1 MVGKTPQVR
10 EIVFNVLDDNGER
23 TVVAKGATS
32 VDVGDTNQLFTRT
45 SNLEVLS
52 SNNFS
57 NITNAQSNIL
67 AVQQFMSQF
76 SVGGSN
82 PFNSLVGRIETDL
95 FNNVTRID
103 TLFTDLAANS
113 VIVDGTFSNVI
124 VLQDDLYANVT
135 RIDTLFTDLAAN
147 AVNVH
152 GTFSNV
158 SILQVKQEGDFNN
171 ISSLQTD
178 IESVTNFGD
187 ITTLGSDVVDLKNR
201 VTSSTVRVGEDA
213 GASSSSSAVSIGPQS
228 GNFAGNHSVG
238 LGNLANYNDD
248 TIQGGQTARSI
259 VINATGLPLAAPRG
273 DTLVIGPIEED
284 NSNIIC
290 MMGANVLSS
299 TTGACEITRT
309 SLLKL
314 VDSNVHISTNV
325 SIANDT
331 ILFRPN
337 GNGSF
342 GGDIDIN
349 ATLEVGGASSFEGAM
364 TLNDN
369 LETTGTS
376 SFGGK
381 MEVNNDIECN
391 GQTFIMKNGSANKII
406 LRDDGT
412 ADFVSDVDVD
422 GTLDVVGVST
432 FGGAMTLNNNL
443 ETTGT
448 SSFGGDMTINSI
460 VTQTGQSFIMNDGTN
475 DKISLTHNGNS
486 SFSGT
491 MTAGAINSTSGTVDI
506 YHASAKL
513 RVGTSTGA
521 FNAIINQDGTSSL
534 NGAMYINAVGDTT
547 PTTPALK
554 VAGRTL
560 LDGGLSVSTAAT
572 SSFAGPVEFE
582 NTSSFGGVMTL
593 NNDVEQKG
601 GTFSMFEGTGNGTKK
616 VEFTRSGSGS
626 FLGTLEASA
635 ITCTGSSGH
644 VDIYNADDASL
655 RVGTSTAAFNAIIN
669 KDGDGSF
676 AGTMDIGG
684 GDADGGNIL
693 SVNGNTTWNYNKS
706 ERCKLTVTDSN
717 TDSTF
722 SVKGTIQAQDA
733 QGDVKASI
741 SHEGIGVLGSLT
753 CTTFVSPLKNDQSR
767 DPFTFGAPGVNV
779 DALTSSGEIIASDFV
794 IPSDERLK
802 SDIKKIPK
810 ALDKVKELSGYTYT
824 INEKPSVGVIAQEVL
839 KILPETIA
847 TRDDGYYAV
856 SYHGLIGLL
865 IEAVKELSEKVK

>member
-10 EIVFNVLDDNGER
+10 EIVFNILDDNGER

-32 VDVGDTNQLFTRT
+32 VDVGDTKQLFTRT

-57 NITNAQSNIL
+57 NISNVQSNIISIEG
-67 AVQQFMSQF
+67 FMSQF
-76 SVGGSN
+76 SGSVYS
-82 PFNSLVGRIETDL
+82 PLLIQLQSHHTD
-95 FNNVTRID
+95 NVTRID
-103 TLFTDLAANS
+103 TLFTDLSANA
-113 VIVDGTFSNVI
+113 VNVDGTFSNVI
-124 VLQDDLYANVT
+124 VLQDDLSTNVT
-135 RIDTLFTDLAAN
+135 RIDTLFTDLSAN
-147 AVNVH
+147 AVNVD

-158 SILQVKQEGDFNN
+158 SILQVKQIADFAN

-178 IESVTNFGD
+178 IEAVTEFGD
-187 ITTLGSDVVDLKNR
+187 ITGLQANVVDLRNR
-201 VTSSTVRVGEDA
+201 VTTSGVRIGA
-213 GASSSSSAVSIGPQS
+213 GAGAFAQNSALSIGQQS
-228 GNFAGNHSVG
+228 GNFAGNNSIG
-238 LGNLANYNDD
+238 LGGLANYNN
-248 TIQGGQTARSI
+248 TSEERGQREDCI
-259 VINATGLPLAAPRG
+259 VINATGATLSAPRSG
-273 DTLVIGPIEED
+273 TLVIGPIKED

-299 TTGACEITRT
+299 TTGACELTRT

-314 VDSNVHISTNV
+314 MDSNVHISTNV

-349 ATLEVGGASSFEGAM
+349 ATLEVGGTSSFGGAM

-381 MEVNNDIECN
+381 MEVNNDIDCN
-391 GQTFIMKNGSANKII
+391 GESFIMKNNSANKII

-412 ADFVSDVDVD
+412 GSFVGGVKINDTLEVG
-422 GTLDVVGVST
+422 GTSS

-443 ETTGT
+443 EITGT
-448 SSFGGDMTINSI
+448 SSFGDDMSINSNVI
-460 VTQTGQSFIMNDGTN
+460 QTGESFIMQGPDTNGTTG
-475 DKISLTHNGNS
+475 DRISLTHNGDS

-521 FNAIINQDGTSSL
+521 FNALINQDGTSSFG
-534 NGAMYINAVGDTT
+534 GAMQIDDTLT
-547 PTTPALK
+547 VDQRA
-554 VAGRTL
+554 TL
-560 LDGGLSVSTAAT
+560 NNGLSVSAAAI
-572 SSFAGPVEFE
+572 SSFAGVVRFDD
-582 NTSSFGGVMTL
+582 TSSFGGVMTL
-593 NNDVEQKG
+593 NNHVEQKG
-601 GTFSMFEGTGNGTKK
+601 GTFSMFDDDNTTKN
-616 VEFTRSGSGS
+616 VEFTRSGNGS

-635 ITCTGSSGH
+635 INCTGSSGH
-644 VDIYNADDASL
+644 VDIYHASAKL
-655 RVGTSTAAFNAIIN
+655 RVGTSTGSFNAFIN
-669 KDGDGSF
+669 QDGNGSF

-684 GDADGGNIL
+684 TSTTGGNIL
-693 SVNGNTTWNYNKS
+693 SVNGNTTWNYDEA
-706 ERCKLTVTDSN
+706 ERCKLTVGSGIADSEMLIRGN
-717 TDSTF
+717 LKINNGSDTN
-722 SVKGTIQAQDA
+722 
-733 QGDVKASI
+733 ASI
-741 SHEGIGVLGSLT
+741 SAFGTGVLIQLNCGG
-753 CTTFVSPLKNDQSR
+753 FIHPH
-767 DPFTFGAPGVNV
+767 GPGN
-779 DALTSSGEIIASDFV
+779 AFNFEGEIQADDFA
-794 IPSDERLK
+794 ITSDERLK

-824 INEKPSVGVIAQEVL
+824 INEKQSAGVIAQELL
-839 KILPETIA
+839 KVLPESVT
-847 TRDDGYYAV
+847 TRDDGYYSV
-856 SYHGLIGLL
+856 TYHGLIGLL

>member
-10 EIVFNVLDDNGER
+10 EIVFNILDDNGER

-32 VDVGDTNQLFTRT
+32 VDVGDTKQLFTRT

-57 NITNAQSNIL
+57 NISNVQSNIISIE
-67 AVQQFMSQF
+67 AFMSQF
-76 SVGGSN
+76 TGSVYS
-82 PFNSLVGRIETDL
+82 PLLTQLQSHHTD
-95 FNNVTRID
+95 
-103 TLFTDLAANS
+103 
-113 VIVDGTFSNVI
+113 
-124 VLQDDLYANVT
+124 NVT

-147 AVNVH
+147 AVNVDGTFSNVIVLQDDLSDNVTRINTLFTDLQANAVNVD

-158 SILQVKQEGDFNN
+158 SILQVKQTADFAN

-178 IESVTNFGD
+178 IESVTNFGS
-187 ITTLGSDVVDLKNR
+187 IVTLQSNVFDLRNR
-201 VTSSTVRVGEDA
+201 VASSTVRVGEDA
-213 GASSSSSAVSIGPQS
+213 GGGTSDTSSLAIGAQA
-228 GNFAGNHSVG
+228 GNFMGTQSIAIGA
-238 LGNLANYNDD
+238 LANYNANPSEA
-248 TIQGGQTARSI
+248 TATARSI
-259 VINATGLPLAAPRG
+259 VINATGAPLTAPRS
-273 DTLVIGPIEED
+273 DTLVIGSIEED

-314 VDSNVHISTNV
+314 MDSNVHISTNV

-349 ATLEVGGASSFEGAM
+349 ATLEVGGTSSFGGAV

-381 MEVNNDIECN
+381 MEVNNDIDCN
-391 GQTFIMKNGSANKII
+391 GESFIMKNGSAQKII

-412 ADFVSDVDVD
+412 GSFVGGVKINDTLEVG
-422 GTLDVVGVST
+422 GTSS

-443 ETTGT
+443 EITGT
-448 SSFGGDMTINSI
+448 SSFGDDMSINSNVI
-460 VTQTGQSFIMNDGTN
+460 QTGESFIMNNGTN

-513 RVGTSTGA
+513 RVGTSTGS
-521 FNAIINQDGTSSL
+521 FNALIIQDGTSSFG
-534 NGAMYINAVGDTT
+534 GAMQIDDTLT
-547 PTTPALK
+547 VDQRA
-554 VAGRTL
+554 TL
-560 LDGGLSVSTAAT
+560 NNGLSVSATAI
-572 SSFAGPVEFE
+572 SSFAGPIEFE
-582 NTSSFGGVMTL
+582 HTSSFGGVMTL
-593 NNDVEQKG
+593 NNNVEQKG
-601 GTFSMFEGTGNGTKK
+601 GTFSMFDDDNTTKN
-616 VEFTRSGSGS
+616 VEFTRSGNGS

-635 ITCTGSSGH
+635 INCTGSSGH
-644 VDIYNADDASL
+644 VDIYHASAKL
-655 RVGTSTAAFNAIIN
+655 RVGTSTSAFNATIN
-669 KDGDGSF
+669 QDGNGSF

-684 GDADGGNIL
+684 TSTTGGDIL
-693 SVNGNTTWNYNKS
+693 SVNGNTTWNYDKS
-706 ERCKLTVTDSN
+706 EKCKLTVGSGPADSEMLIRGDLKIN
-717 TDSTF
+717 SGASTNARITSAGVGEF
-722 SVKGTIQAQDA
+722 LQISCADFNGNANFGT
-733 QGDVKASI
+733 
-741 SHEGIGVLGSLT
+741 
-753 CTTFVSPLKNDQSR
+753 
-767 DPFTFGAPGVNV
+767 
-779 DALTSSGEIIASDFV
+779 GEITAGDF
-794 IPSDERLK
+794 IITSDERLK
-802 SDIKKIPK
+802 SDINKIPK

-824 INEKPSVGVIAQEVL
+824 INEKESAGVIAQELL
-839 KILPETIA
+839 KVLPESVT
-847 TRDDGYYAV
+847 TKDDGYYAV
-856 SYHGLIGLL
+856 SYHGLVGLL

>member
-10 EIVFNVLDDNGER
+10 EIVFNILDDNGER

-32 VDVGDTNQLFTRT
+32 VDVGDTKQLFTRT

-57 NITNAQSNIL
+57 NISNVQSNIISIE
-67 AVQQFMSQF
+67 AFMSQF
-76 SVGGSN
+76 TGSVYS
-82 PFNSLVGRIETDL
+82 PLLTQLQSHHTD
-95 FNNVTRID
+95 
-103 TLFTDLAANS
+103 
-113 VIVDGTFSNVI
+113 
-124 VLQDDLYANVT
+124 NVT

-147 AVNVH
+147 AVNVDGTFSNVIVLQDDLSDNVTRINTLFTDLQANAVNVD

-158 SILQVKQEGDFNN
+158 SILQVKQTADFAN

-178 IESVTNFGD
+178 IESVTNFGS
-187 ITTLGSDVVDLKNR
+187 IVTLQSNVFDLRNR
-201 VTSSTVRVGEDA
+201 VASSTVRVGEDA
-213 GASSSSSAVSIGPQS
+213 GGGTSDTSSLAIGAQA
-228 GNFAGNHSVG
+228 GNFMGTQSIAIGA
-238 LGNLANYNDD
+238 LANYNANPSEA
-248 TIQGGQTARSI
+248 TATARSI
-259 VINATGLPLAAPRG
+259 VINATGAPLTAPRS
-273 DTLVIGPIEED
+273 DTLVIGSIEED

-314 VDSNVHISTNV
+314 MDSNVHISTNV

-349 ATLEVGGASSFEGAM
+349 ATLEVGGTSSFGGAV

-381 MEVNNDIECN
+381 MEVNNDIDCN
-391 GQTFIMKNGSANKII
+391 GESFIMKNGSAQKII

-412 ADFVSDVDVD
+412 GSFVGGVKINDTLEVG
-422 GTLDVVGVST
+422 GTSS

-443 ETTGT
+443 EITGT
-448 SSFGGDMTINSI
+448 SSFGDDMSINSNVI
-460 VTQTGQSFIMNDGTN
+460 QTGESFIMNNGTN

-521 FNAIINQDGTSSL
+521 FNALINQDGTSSFG
-534 NGAMYINAVGDTT
+534 GAMQIDDTLT
-547 PTTPALK
+547 VDQRA
-554 VAGRTL
+554 TL
-560 LDGGLSVSTAAT
+560 NNGLSVSAAAI
-572 SSFAGPVEFE
+572 SSFAGVVRFDD
-582 NTSSFGGVMTL
+582 TSSFGGVMTL
-593 NNDVEQKG
+593 NNNVEQKG
-601 GTFSMFEGTGNGTKK
+601 GTFSMFDDDTTKK
-616 VEFTRSGSGS
+616 VEFTRSGNGS

-635 ITCTGSSGH
+635 INCTGSSGH
-644 VDIYNADDASL
+644 VDIYHVTDASL
-655 RVGTSTAAFNAIIN
+655 RVGTSTSAFNATIN
-669 KDGDGSF
+669 QDGNGTF

-684 GDADGGNIL
+684 TSTTGGDIL
-693 SVNGNTTWNYNKS
+693 SVNGNTTWNYDEIEK
-706 ERCKLTVTDSN
+706 CKLTVGSGTADSEMLIRGDLKIN
-717 TDSTF
+717 SGASTNARITSAGVGEF
-722 SVKGTIQAQDA
+722 LQISCADFNGNANFGT
-733 QGDVKASI
+733 
-741 SHEGIGVLGSLT
+741 
-753 CTTFVSPLKNDQSR
+753 
-767 DPFTFGAPGVNV
+767 
-779 DALTSSGEIIASDFV
+779 GEITAGDF
-794 IPSDERLK
+794 IITSDERLK
-802 SDIKKIPK
+802 SDINKIPK

-824 INEKPSVGVIAQEVL
+824 INEKESAGVIAQELL
-839 KILPETIA
+839 KVLPESVT
-847 TRDDGYYAV
+847 TKDDGYYAV
-856 SYHGLIGLL
+856 SYHGLVGLL

>member
-23 TVVAKGATS
+23 TVVAKGATT

-57 NITNAQSNIL
+57 NISNAQSNIL
-67 AVQQFMSQF
+67 SIEAFMSQF
-76 SVGGSN
+76 TGTVYSPLLTQLQSHH
-82 PFNSLVGRIETDL
+82 TD
-95 FNNVTRID
+95 
-103 TLFTDLAANS
+103 
-113 VIVDGTFSNVI
+113 
-124 VLQDDLYANVT
+124 NVT

-147 AVNVH
+147 AVNVDGTFSNVIVLQDDLSANVTRIDTLFTDLVANAINVH

-158 SILQVKQEGDFNN
+158 SILQVKQTADFAN
-171 ISSLQTD
+171 ITSLQTD

-248 TIQGGQTARSI
+248 TTQGGQTARSI

-349 ATLEVGGASSFEGAM
+349 ATLEVGGTSSFEGAM

-381 MEVNNDIECN
+381 MEVNNDIDCN

-475 DKISLTHNGNS
+475 DKISLTRNGDS

-513 RVGTSTGA
+513 RVGTSTGT

-534 NGAMYINAVGDTT
+534 NGAMQINDTLT
-547 PTTPALK
+547 
-554 VAGRTL
+554 VAQRATL
-560 LDGGLSVSTAAT
+560 NNGLSVSTAAT
-572 SSFAGPVEFE
+572 SSFAGPIEFN
-582 NTSSFGGVMTL
+582 NTSSFGGIMTL
-593 NNDVEQKG
+593 NNNVDQKG
-601 GTFSMFEGTGNGTKK
+601 GIFSMFDGNTKK
-616 VEFTRSGSGS
+616 VEFTRLGNGS

-635 ITCTGSSGH
+635 INCTGASGH
-644 VDIYNADDASL
+644 VDIYHASDASL
-655 RVGTSTAAFNAIIN
+655 RVGTNTGNFNATIN
-669 KDGDGSF
+669 QSGNGSF

-684 GDADGGNIL
+684 TSTAGGNIL
-693 SVNGNTTWNYNKS
+693 SVNGNTTWNYNDS
-706 ERCKLTVTDSN
+706 ERCKLTVGAD
-717 TDSTF
+717 TF
-722 SVKGTIQAQDA
+722 NSELLIRGELKINSGATTN
-733 QGDVKASI
+733 ASI
-741 SHEGIGVLGSLT
+741 NSLGT
-753 CTTFVSPLKNDQSR
+753 GTFVQVTSGAFNLPAGV
-767 DPFTFGAPGVNV
+767 TEFGFNGKVVGTGDIEA
-779 DALTSSGEIIASDFV
+779 TDFV
-794 IPSDERLK
+794 ITSDERLK
-802 SDIKKIPK
+802 SDINKIPK

-824 INEKPSVGVIAQEVL
+824 INEKESAGVIAQELL
-839 KILPETIA
+839 KVLPESVT
-847 TRDDGYYAV
+847 TKDDGYYAV

>member
-10 EIVFNVLDDNGER
+10 EIIFNVLDDNGER

-57 NITNAQSNIL
+57 NISNAQSNIL
-67 AVQQFMSQF
+67 SIEAFMSQF
-76 SVGGSN
+76 TGDVYSPLLTQLQSHH
-82 PFNSLVGRIETDL
+82 TD
-95 FNNVTRID
+95 NVTRID
-103 TLFTDLAANS
+103 TLFTDLAANA
-113 VIVDGTFSNVI
+113 VNVDGTFSNVI
-124 VLQDDLYANVT
+124 VLQDDLSANVT

-147 AVNVH
+147 AVNVD

-158 SILQVKQEGDFNN
+158 SILQSKQTSDNSN
-171 ISSLQTD
+171 ISTLQGQ
-178 IESVTNFGD
+178 ILSVTNFGN
-187 ITTLGSDVVDLKNR
+187 ITTLLTDVNSLKNR
-201 VTSSTVRVGEDA
+201 VASTSVRVGEDA

-228 GNFAGNHSVG
+228 GNFAGNFSIG
-238 LGNLANYNDD
+238 LGNLANYNDNEVERG
-248 TIQGGQTARSI
+248 TTARSI
-259 VINATGLPLAAPRG
+259 VINATGQTLAAPRS
-273 DTLVIGPIEED
+273 DTLVIGPIQED

-309 SLLKL
+309 ALLKL

-331 ILFRPN
+331 IFN

-381 MEVNNDIECN
+381 MEVNNDIDCN
-391 GQTFIMKNGSANKII
+391 GESFIMKNNSANKII

-412 ADFVSDVDVD
+412 GSFVGGVKINATLEVG
-422 GTLDVVGVST
+422 GTSS

-443 ETTGT
+443 EITGT
-448 SSFGGDMTINSI
+448 SSFGDDMSINSNVI
-460 VTQTGQSFIMNDGTN
+460 QTGESFIMNDGTN

-491 MTAGAINSTSGTVDI
+491 MTAGDINSTSGTVDI

-521 FNAIINQDGTSSL
+521 FNAIINQDGTSSF
-534 NGAMYINAVGDTT
+534 NGAMKINDTLT
-547 PTTPALK
+547 
-554 VAGRTL
+554 VAQRATL
-560 LDGGLSVSTAAT
+560 NNGLSVSADAT
-572 SSFAGPVEFE
+572 SSFAGPIDFK
-582 NTSSFGGVMTL
+582 NTSSFDGVVTL

-601 GTFSMFEGTGNGTKK
+601 GIFSMFDDDTTKK
-616 VEFTRSGSGS
+616 VEFTRSGNGS

-635 ITCTGSSGH
+635 INCTGSSGH
-644 VDIYNADDASL
+644 VDIYHATDASL
-655 RVGTSTAAFNAIIN
+655 RVGIDLGNLNATIN
-669 KDGDGSF
+669 QSGNGSF

-684 GDADGGNIL
+684 TSTTGGPIL
-693 SVNGNTTWNYNKS
+693 SVNGDTTWNYNKN
-706 ERCKLTVTDSN
+706 EKCKLTVGAGDGDSELLIRGN
-717 TDSTF
+717 LLIKNDETTNAGITSD
-722 SVKGTIQAQDA
+722 G
-733 QGDVKASI
+733 QG
-741 SHEGIGVLGSLT
+741 
-753 CTTFVSPLKNDQSR
+753 TFVGITCP
-767 DPFTFGAPGVNV
+767 TFIG
-779 DALTSSGEIIASDFV
+779 DANFGSGEITASDF
-794 IPSDERLK
+794 IITSDERLK
-802 SDIKKIPK
+802 SDINKIPK

-824 INEKPSVGVIAQEVL
+824 INEKESAGVIAQELL
-839 KILPETIA
+839 KVLPESVT
-847 TRDDGYYAV
+847 TKDDGYYAV
-856 SYHGLIGLL
+856 SYHGLVGLL

>member
-10 EIVFNVLDDNGER
+10 EIVFNILDDNGER

-57 NITNAQSNIL
+57 NISNAQSNIL
-67 AVQQFMSQF
+67 SIEAFMSQF
-76 SVGGSN
+76 TGTVYSPLLTQLQSHH
-82 PFNSLVGRIETDL
+82 TD
-95 FNNVTRID
+95 NVTRID
-103 TLFTDLAANS
+103 TIFTDLAANA
-113 VIVDGTFSNVI
+113 VNVDGTFSNVI
-124 VLQDDLYANVT
+124 VLQDDLSANVT

-147 AVNVH
+147 TVNIH

-158 SILQVKQEGDFNN
+158 SILQVKQAADFSN
-171 ISSLQTD
+171 ISNLQAN
-178 IESVTNFGD
+178 IESVTNFGS
-187 ITTLGSDVVDLKNR
+187 IVTLQSNVFDLKNR
-201 VTSSTVRVGEDA
+201 VASSTVRVGEDA
-213 GASSSSSAVSIGPQS
+213 GGGNSDTSSLAIGAQS
-228 GNFAGNHSVG
+228 GNFMGTQSIAIGA
-238 LGNLANYNDD
+238 LANYNANL
-248 TIQGGQTARSI
+248 TEATATARSI
-259 VINATGLPLAAPRG
+259 VINATGQPLTAPRS
-273 DTLVIGPIEED
+273 DTLVIGSIEED

-314 VDSNVHISTNV
+314 MDSNVHISTNV

-349 ATLEVGGASSFEGAM
+349 ATLEVGGTSSFGGAM

-381 MEVNNDIECN
+381 MEVNNDIDCN
-391 GQTFIMKNGSANKII
+391 GESFIMKNNSANKII

-412 ADFVSDVDVD
+412 GSFVGGVKINATLEVG
-422 GTLDVVGVST
+422 GTSS

-443 ETTGT
+443 EITGT
-448 SSFGGDMTINSI
+448 SSFGDDMSINSNVI
-460 VTQTGQSFIMNDGTN
+460 QTGESFIMNDGTN

-491 MTAGAINSTSGTVDI
+491 LEASAIDCTGSSGHVDI
-506 YHASAKL
+506 YHATDASL
-513 RVGTSTGA
+513 RVGTGLGA
-521 FNAIINQDGTSSL
+521 FNAIINQDGTSSF
-534 NGAMYINAVGDTT
+534 NGAMQINNTLT
-547 PTTPALK
+547 
-554 VAGRTL
+554 VAQRAIL
-560 LDGGLSVSTAAT
+560 NNGLSVSTAAT
-572 SSFAGPVEFE
+572 SSFAGPIEFKD
-582 NTSSFGGVMTL
+582 TSSFGGIMTL
-593 NNDVEQKG
+593 NNDVEQRG
-601 GTFSMFEGTGNGTKK
+601 GTFSMFDDDNTKK
-616 VEFTRSGSGS
+616 VEFMRSGSGS

-635 ITCTGSSGH
+635 INCTGSSGH
-644 VDIYNADDASL
+644 VDIYHATDASL
-655 RVGTSTAAFNAIIN
+655 RVGTSTGTFNAFIN
-669 KDGDGSF
+669 QSGNGSF

-684 GDADGGNIL
+684 TSTTGGPIL
-693 SVNGNTTWNYNKS
+693 SVNGNTTWNYNDTEK
-706 ERCKLTVTDSN
+706 CKLTVGAGDGNSEMLIRGDLKIN
-717 TDSTF
+717 TGGNTN
-722 SVKGTIQAQDA
+722 
-733 QGDVKASI
+733 ASI
-741 SHEGIGVLGSLT
+741 TSGGQGEFVGIT
-753 CTTFVSPLKNDQSR
+753 CPTFIGNTTFG
-767 DPFTFGAPGVNV
+767 T
-779 DALTSSGEIIASDFV
+779 GEITAGDF
-794 IPSDERLK
+794 IITSDERLK
-802 SDIKKIPK
+802 SDINKIPK

-824 INEKPSVGVIAQEVL
+824 INEKESAGVIAQELL
-839 KILPETIA
+839 KVLPESVT
-847 TRDDGYYAV
+847 TKDDGYYAV

>member
-10 EIVFNVLDDNGER
+10 EIVFNILDDNGER

-32 VDVGDTNQLFTRT
+32 VDVGDTKQLFTRT

-57 NITNAQSNIL
+57 NISNVQSNI
-67 AVQQFMSQF
+67 VSIEGFMSQF
-76 SVGGSN
+76 SGSVYS
-82 PFNSLVGRIETDL
+82 PLLIQLQSHHTD
-95 FNNVTRID
+95 NVTRID
-103 TLFTDLAANS
+103 TLFTDLAANA
-113 VIVDGTFSNVI
+113 VNVDGTFSNVI
-124 VLQDDLYANVT
+124 VLQDDLSTNVT

-158 SILQVKQEGDFNN
+158 SILQVKQTADFAN

-178 IESVTNFGD
+178 IEAVTEFGD
-187 ITTLGSDVVDLKNR
+187 ITGLQANVVDLRNR
-201 VTSSTVRVGEDA
+201 VTTSGVRIGA
-213 GASSSSSAVSIGPQS
+213 GAGAFAQNSAVSIGQQS
-228 GNFAGNHSVG
+228 GNFAGNNSIG
-238 LGNLANYNDD
+238 LGGLANYNN
-248 TIQGGQTARSI
+248 TSEERGQREDCI
-259 VINATGLPLAAPRG
+259 VINATGATLNAPRSG
-273 DTLVIGPIEED
+273 TLVIGPIEED

-299 TTGACEITRT
+299 TTGACELTRT

-314 VDSNVHISTNV
+314 MDSNVHISTNV

-349 ATLEVGGASSFEGAM
+349 ATLEVGGTSSFAGAM
-364 TLNDN
+364 TLDDN

-381 MEVNNDIECN
+381 MEVNNDIDCN
-391 GQTFIMKNGSANKII
+391 GESFIMKNGSAQKII

-412 ADFVSDVDVD
+412 GSFVGGVKINDTLEVG
-422 GTLDVVGVST
+422 GTSS

-443 ETTGT
+443 EITGT
-448 SSFGGDMTINSI
+448 SSFGGDMTINSN
-460 VTQTGQSFIMNDGTN
+460 VTQTGESFIMNDGTS
-475 DKISLTHNGNS
+475 DKMSLTHNGNS

-521 FNAIINQDGTSSL
+521 FNATINQDGTSSFA
-534 NGAMYINAVGDTT
+534 GAMQIDDTLT
-547 PTTPALK
+547 VDQRA
-554 VAGRTL
+554 TL
-560 LDGGLSVSTAAT
+560 NNGLSVSSTES
-572 SSFAGPVEFE
+572 SSFAGVVRFDD
-582 NTSSFGGVMTL
+582 TSSFGGIVTL
-593 NNDVEQKG
+593 NNDVDQKG
-601 GTFSMFEGTGNGTKK
+601 GTFSMFDDDTTKK
-616 VEFTRSGSGS
+616 VEFTRSGNGS

-635 ITCTGSSGH
+635 INCTGLAGH
-644 VDIYNADDASL
+644 VDIYSADASL
-655 RVGTSTAAFNAIIN
+655 RVGTDLGNLNATIN
-669 KDGDGSF
+669 QSGDGSF

-684 GDADGGNIL
+684 TSTTGGNIL
-693 SVNGNTTWNYNKS
+693 SVNGNTTWNYYNN
-706 ERCKLTVTDSN
+706 ERCKLTVGS
-717 TDSTF
+717 
-722 SVKGTIQAQDA
+722 GTANSEMLIRGNLKINNGSDTN
-733 QGDVKASI
+733 ASI
-741 SHEGIGVLGSLT
+741 SALGTGVLNELT
-753 CTTFVSPLKNDQSR
+753 CGNFIHPGGASST
-767 DPFTFGAPGVNV
+767 FTFG
-779 DALTSSGEIIASDFV
+779 GEIQAVDFV
-794 IPSDERLK
+794 ITSDERLK

-824 INEKPSVGVIAQEVL
+824 INEKESAGVIAQELL
-839 KILPETIA
+839 KVLPESVT

>member
-10 EIVFNVLDDNGER
+10 EIVFNILDDNGER

-57 NITNAQSNIL
+57 NISNAQSNIL
-67 AVQQFMSQF
+67 SIEAFMSQF
-76 SVGGSN
+76 TGTVYSPLLTQLQSHH
-82 PFNSLVGRIETDL
+82 TD
-95 FNNVTRID
+95 NVTRID
-103 TLFTDLAANS
+103 T
-113 VIVDGTFSNVI
+113 I
-124 VLQDDLYANVT
+124 
-135 RIDTLFTDLAAN
+135 FTDLAAN
-147 AVNVH
+147 AVNVD

-158 SILQVKQEGDFNN
+158 SILQAKQTTDFAN

-178 IESVTNFGD
+178 IESVTNFGS
-187 ITTLGSDVVDLKNR
+187 IVTLQSNVFDLKNR
-201 VTSSTVRVGEDA
+201 VASSTVRVGEDA
-213 GASSSSSAVSIGPQS
+213 GGGNSDTSSLAIGAQS
-228 GNFAGNHSVG
+228 GNFMGTQSIAIGA
-238 LGNLANYNDD
+238 LANYNANL
-248 TIQGGQTARSI
+248 TEATATARSI
-259 VINATGLPLAAPRG
+259 VINATGQPLTAPRS
-273 DTLVIGPIEED
+273 DTLVIGSIEED

-314 VDSNVHISTNV
+314 MDSNVHISTNV

-349 ATLEVGGASSFEGAM
+349 ATLEVGGTSSFGGAM

-381 MEVNNDIECN
+381 MEVNNDIDCN
-391 GQTFIMKNGSANKII
+391 GESFIMKNNSANKII

-412 ADFVSDVDVD
+412 GSFVGGVKINATLEVG
-422 GTLDVVGVST
+422 GTSS

-443 ETTGT
+443 EITGT
-448 SSFGGDMTINSI
+448 SSFGDDMSINSNVI
-460 VTQTGQSFIMNDGTN
+460 QTGESFIMNDGTN

-491 MTAGAINSTSGTVDI
+491 MTAGDINSTSGTVDI

-521 FNAIINQDGTSSL
+521 FKAIINQDGTSSF
-534 NGAMYINAVGDTT
+534 NGAMQINNTLT
-547 PTTPALK
+547 
-554 VAGRTL
+554 VAQRAIL
-560 LDGGLSVSTAAT
+560 NNGLSVSTAAT
-572 SSFAGPVEFE
+572 SSFAGPIEFKD
-582 NTSSFGGVMTL
+582 TSSFGGIMTL
-593 NNDVEQKG
+593 NNDVEQRG
-601 GTFSMFEGTGNGTKK
+601 GTFSMFDDDNTKK
-616 VEFTRSGSGS
+616 VEFMRSGSGS

-635 ITCTGSSGH
+635 INCTGSSGH
-644 VDIYNADDASL
+644 VDIYHATDASL
-655 RVGTSTAAFNAIIN
+655 RVGTSTGTFNAFIN
-669 KDGDGSF
+669 QSGNGSF

-684 GDADGGNIL
+684 TSTTGGPIL
-693 SVNGNTTWNYNKS
+693 SVNGNTTWNYNDTEK
-706 ERCKLTVTDSN
+706 CKLTVGAGDGNSEMLIRGDLKIN
-717 TDSTF
+717 TGGNTN
-722 SVKGTIQAQDA
+722 
-733 QGDVKASI
+733 ASI
-741 SHEGIGVLGSLT
+741 TSGGQGEFVGIT
-753 CTTFVSPLKNDQSR
+753 CPTFIGNTTFG
-767 DPFTFGAPGVNV
+767 T
-779 DALTSSGEIIASDFV
+779 GEITAGDF
-794 IPSDERLK
+794 IITSDERLK
-802 SDIKKIPK
+802 SDINKIPK

-824 INEKPSVGVIAQEVL
+824 INEKESAGVIAQELL
-839 KILPETIA
+839 KVLPESVT
-847 TRDDGYYAV
+847 TKDDGYYAV
-856 SYHGLIGLL
+856 SYHGLVGLL